1 MASPPLPPVLS
12 TIPRML
18 FNAFVLLGTFLQVG
32 VYAAAISNKRDGGP
46 VVSLSYA
53 TFEGASKSGVDSFL
67 GIPYAQPPVGNL
79 RFRRPQSPLPLSGT
93 KLVSDLVLC
102 CRDFTV
108 MFDSL
113 VSVRSQRMETPVPD
127 RTMPCLPFR
136 APTSVCWPDFL
147 PKSMLLK
154 TVRVFLCN

>member
-1 MASPPLPPVLS
+1 
-12 TIPRML
+12 ML
-18 FNAFVLLGTFLQVG
+18 FNAFVLLGAFLQAG
-32 VYAAAISNKRDGGP
+32 VYAAAVSNKRNGGP

-79 RFRRPQSPLPLSGT
+79 RFRRPQPPLPLSGT

-108 MFDSL
+108 MFDFL

-127 RTMPCLPFR
+127 RTIPCLLFR
-136 APTSVCWPDFL
+136 ASTTMYWPDFL
-147 PKSMLLK
+147 PRSTHLK
-154 TVRVFLCN
+154 TVRMFLCV